1 MIAVTRLD
9 SADHA
14 ELDAYVDS
22 HAASSVF
29 HTRAWLENACAA
41 LGAEPHTWV
50 ARAGGVIV
58 GALPTAR
65 LASRLGGERL
75 VSVPFCR
82 YLPIL
87 AESPAAEAALVD
99 AAIHDARR
107 LGYRYVELRSGP
119 LVAMP
124 LGAAARHHFDA
135 WSVDLAGGEAACWTR
150 LHPRS
155 TRRAI
160 RFARRHCVEV
170 HRIATPEGYRILT
183 ALDGMT
189 RRRQGVPRHPEA
201 FVRGLGERFE
211 PEGKALLLV
220 AVRGGQAIAAELAL
234 RHRSTWHGILGVDRR
249 AAAGGPRANTLLVWE
264 AIRHA
269 LREGASR
276 FDLGPAHRA
285 NAGLTAFKRHFGAVP
300 VPAHTIT
307 IPITG
312 AAPDA
317 GRLDAPWIR
326 AARWALRTMPPPVHG
341 ALSPLLV
348 SEVA

>member
-1 MIAVTRLD
+1 MIDVARLTP
-9 SADHA
+9 SDHA
-14 ELDAYVDS
+14 DFDAFVDA

-41 LGAEPHTWV
+41 LGAEPRTWV
-50 ARAGGVIV
+50 ARAGGAIV
-58 GALPTAR
+58 GVLPAAR
-65 LASRLGGERL
+65 LVSPLGGARV

-82 YLPIL
+82 FLPIL
-87 AESPAAEAALVD
+87 AASPAAEAALID
-99 AAIHDARR
+99 AAIRDART
-107 LGYRYVELRSGP
+107 LGCRYLELRSGAVTTLP
-119 LVAMP
+119 PEASSH
-124 LGAAARHHFDA
+124 RHFDA
-135 WSVDLAGGEAACWTR
+135 WSVDLADGEAACWAR

-160 RFARRHCVEV
+160 RFARRHAVEV
-170 HRIATPEGYRILT
+170 HRIATPEGYKILT
-183 ALDGMT
+183 ALDGLT
-189 RRRQGVPRHPEA
+189 RRRQGVPRHPAA

-220 AVRGGQAIAAELAL
+220 AVRDGQAIAAELAL

-249 AAAGGPRANTLLVWE
+249 AAAGGPRANTLLIWE

-269 LREGASR
+269 LSEGAER

-285 NAGLTAFKRHFGAVP
+285 NVGLTDFKRHFGAVA

-307 IPITG
+307 IPIQG
-312 AAPDA
+312 VAPDV

-326 AARWALRTMPPPVHG
+326 AARWALRTMPPPLHG